1 MSGRKTKADRRR
13 RQEANARERARK
25 AQELAKH
32 VERLACSAGVAD
44 DCDERCHDHLADLD
58 FDHELNTAL
67 ALLWRRTS
75 PDHPVTAV
83 LDALLVEFERH
94 RKAIEDLR
102 HRLAPHWGKDA
113 KHDHVEPDPDD
124 VARLGKVIMGD
135 DHLPDPPA

>member
-25 AQELAKH
+25 QEELAKH

-44 DCDERCHDHLADLD
+44 DCDERCQTQLDDLD
-58 FDHELNTAL
+58 FEIELSTAL
-67 ALLWRRTS
+67 SALWRRTS
-75 PDHPVTAV
+75 PDHPLTAV
-83 LDALLVEFERH
+83 LDALLEEFERH

-102 HRLAPHWGKDA
+102 TRLKPYWGKNA
-113 KHDHVEPDPDD
+113 KHDHVEPSPDD

-135 DHLPDPPA
+135 EAPNQPA